1 MANILII
8 EPDYK
13 CKYPPLGLM
22 KISYYHKEIRKDIV
36 WFAKGKLPDKIEGS
50 VVEEVKNNK
59 YYRDKYG
66 ENIVEHIENI
76 NQIIKENK
84 WDRVY
89 VCTLFTFEY
98 EKTIEAIDY
107 AKKLVGNKNVYTGGI
122 LATLMTEK
130 LKRDT
135 GVIVNP
141 GQLTDS
147 IMLGYDDKIN
157 IDKLTPDYSILSN
170 IEYQY
175 ENENAYYAYTTRGCG
190 MKCGF
195 CAVQTLEPVYEP
207 FISIKH
213 QINEIKEKYG
223 EKKDLLLMDN
233 NVLKSVRLKEII
245 DEIVEL
251 GFGKNATYINPKT
264 GKVNRRYVDF
274 NQGLDAFLLTE
285 EKAKLLGKIAI
296 KPARIAFDH
305 IEDIEVYTEAVKRAA
320 RNGVNYL
327 SNYLLYN
334 ADEFKG
340 KGKSYQADTPLDL
353 YNRLKLNV
361 DLQEQL
367 NSQIEDQK
375 EKINIFSFPMRYIP
389 LDNQSRGYV
398 GKNWTRKYLR
408 AIQVILTPTQGKG
421 VSSKSFFDA
430 AFGKSEEEFM
440 EVILMPEMYIA
451 TRGEPEKNKGINSI
465 SDEELQ
471 VRKSRYYKYEGLRNE
486 WRRLQELLEDDEKEE
501 FIQIVG
507 ENKFTY
513 DVFKRLSNVT
523 MRKLFIHYLSEGKL
537 LQLLED
543 LYMNEELMFID
554 QVKEYI
560 TCEEPVIYDDLQQF
574 MVGTNKMQKRL
585 EMYNKVFGTEGINEL
600 IIKWIQAE
608 CEDKNFIVYIKGES
622 EIPSEYLYIIGWI
635 ITTHVGK
642 REEIERII
650 QVVRD
655 NQVKQKTEFLEG
667 LLERV
672 YEKINLEKT
681 ETKQLVDKIKA
692 EVSIQLSLLN

>member
-1 MANILII
+1 MANILVI

-36 WFAKGKLPDKIEGS
+36 WFAKGKLPHKVEES
-50 VVEEVKNNK
+50 VVGEVKSNK
-59 YYRDKYG
+59 YYRDQYG
-66 ENIVEHIENI
+66 ENILDHIEDI
-76 NQIIKENK
+76 NDIIKNKK

-89 VCTLFTFEY
+89 VSTLFTFEY
-98 EKTIEAIDY
+98 EKTVEAIDY
-107 AKKLVGNKNVYTGGI
+107 AKQLVGSEKVYTGGI
-122 LATLMTEK
+122 LATLMPDK
-130 LKRDT
+130 LRRDT
-135 GVIVNP
+135 GVTVNP

-147 IMLGYDDKIN
+147 SMLGYDDNVN

-213 QINEIKEKYG
+213 QINQIKEKYG

-233 NVLKSVRLKEII
+233 NVLKSCKLKEII

-251 GFGKNATYINPKT
+251 GFQKNGAYINPKT

-285 EKAKLLGKIAI
+285 EKAKLLGKVAI

-305 IEDIEVYTEAVKRAA
+305 IEDTEIYTKAIKRAA
-320 RNGVNYL
+320 RNGVNHL

-340 KGKSYQADTPLDL
+340 KGKIYKADTPLDL
-353 YNRLKLNV
+353 YHRLKLNV

-367 NSQIEDQK
+367 NNEIQDKK
-375 EKINIFSFPMRYIP
+375 EKIHIFSFPMRYIP
-389 LDNQSRGYV
+389 LDNKARGYV
-398 GKNWTRKYLR
+398 GRNWTKKYLR
-408 AIQVILTPTQGKG
+408 AIQVMLTPTQGKG
-421 VSSKSFFDA
+421 VGSKSFFDA

-440 EVILMPEMYIA
+440 EAILMPELYIA
-451 TRGEPEKNKGINSI
+451 TRGEPEKNKGIHSI

-471 VRKSRYYKYEGLRNE
+471 MRKSRYYKYEGLRKE
-486 WRRLQELLEDDEKEE
+486 WKRLIGLLWDDEKEE
-501 FIQIVG
+501 FVQVIG
-507 ENKFTY
+507 ENTFTY
-513 DVFKRLSNVT
+513 YTFKRLSSVT

-543 LYMNEELMFID
+543 LYMNEELVLID
-554 QVKEYI
+554 EISAYI
-560 TCEEPVIYDDLQQF
+560 SGEENVIYNGLQQF
-574 MVGTNKMQKRL
+574 MVGINKMQKRL
-585 EMYNKVFGTEGINEL
+585 EMYSKVFGEEGINEL
-600 IIKWIQAE
+600 VIKWIQEE
-608 CEDKNFIVYIKGES
+608 CEDKNFIMYIKGHS

-635 ITTHVGK
+635 ISMGVAK

-650 QVVRD
+650 QAVRD
-655 NQVKQKTEFLEG
+655 KKVKQESDFLVD

-672 YEKINLEKT
+672 YEKLNLAGT
-681 ETKQLVDKIKA
+681 DAIQLIDKIKGEIA
-692 EVSIQLSLLN
+692 IQLSFLD

>member
-1 MANILII
+1 MANILVI

-22 KISYYHKEIRKDIV
+22 KISYYHKEIRKDMV
-36 WFAKGKLPDKIEGS
+36 WFAKGKLPEQVEDS
-50 VVEEVKNNK
+50 VIEEVQNNK
-59 YYRDKYG
+59 YYKDQYG
-66 ENIVEHIENI
+66 DNVVDHIENI
-76 NQIIKENK
+76 NDIIKHKK

-107 AKKLVGNKNVYTGGI
+107 AKQLVGNENVYTGGI
-122 LATLMTEK
+122 LATLMTDK
-130 LKRDT
+130 LRRDT
-135 GVIVNP
+135 GVTVNP

-147 IMLGYDDKIN
+147 SMLEYTDEVN

-170 IEYQY
+170 VEYQY

-207 FISIKH
+207 FITIKQ

-233 NVLKSVRLKEII
+233 NVLKSSKLKEII

-251 GFGKNATYINPKT
+251 GFEKNATYINPRT
-264 GKVNRRYVDF
+264 GKVNKRYVDF
-274 NQGLDAFLLTE
+274 NQGLDAFLMTE

-305 IEDIEVYTEAVKRAA
+305 IEDIEVYTRAITRAA
-320 RNGVNYL
+320 RNGVNHL

-340 KGKSYQADTPLDL
+340 KGKSYKADTPLDL

-361 DLQEQL
+361 NLQEQL
-367 NSQIEDQK
+367 NDEIEDEK
-375 EKINIFSFPMRYIP
+375 EKIHIFSFPMRYIP
-389 LDNQSRGYV
+389 LDNQERGYV
-398 GKNWTRKYLR
+398 GKNWTKKYLR
-408 AIQVILTPTQGKG
+408 SIQAMLTPTQGKG

-430 AFGKSEEEFM
+430 AFGKSEDEFM
-440 EVILMPEMYIA
+440 EAILMPEMYIA
-451 TRGEPEKNKGINSI
+451 TRGEPEKNKGINLI

-471 VRKSRYYKYEGLRNE
+471 MRKSRYCKYEGLRKE
-486 WRRLQELLEDDEKEE
+486 WRRLQALLKDEDKEE
-501 FIQIVG
+501 FIQVIG
-507 ENKFTY
+507 DNTFSY
-513 DVFKRLSNVT
+513 YAFKRLSNVT
-523 MRKLFIHYLSEGKL
+523 MRNIFIHYLSEGKL

-543 LYMNEELMFID
+543 LYMNEEVVLID
-554 QVKEYI
+554 EIREYI
-560 TCEEPVIYDDLQQF
+560 THQESVIYNDLQQF
-574 MVGTNKMQKRL
+574 MVGANKMQKRL
-585 EMYNKVFGTEGINEL
+585 EVYNKVFGIKGINEL
-600 IIKWIQAE
+600 VIRWIQAE
-608 CEDKNFIVYIKGES
+608 CEDKNFITYIQGEC
-622 EIPSEYLYIIGWI
+622 EIASEYLYIIGWI
-635 ITTHVGK
+635 ISTHVGK
-642 REEIERII
+642 REEIKRIM
-650 QVVRD
+650 QAVKD
-655 NQVKQKTEFLEG
+655 NQVEQEADFLVD

-672 YEKINLEKT
+672 YEKINVERADAR
-681 ETKQLVDKIKA
+681 QVVDKIKA
-692 EVSIQLSLLN
+692 EVSIQLSLLV